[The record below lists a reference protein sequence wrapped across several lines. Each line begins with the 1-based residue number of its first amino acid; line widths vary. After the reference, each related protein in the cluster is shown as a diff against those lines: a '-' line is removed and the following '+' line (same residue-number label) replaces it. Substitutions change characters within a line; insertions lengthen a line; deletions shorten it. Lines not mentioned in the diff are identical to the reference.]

1 MCSCLSNVFLGIIAT
16 VTSAPIVGGNEVNV
30 DLLISAT
37 DFPTDQ
43 DDKTFLSTHIA
54 RAGSGALIGGVFG
67 TFVAP
72 GLGTAVGATIGSF
85 MAPLISHCISLIITR
100 V

>member
-1 MCSCLSNVFLGIIAT
+1 MT
-16 VTSAPIVGGNEVNV
+16 VTSAPIVGGNEVTIN
-30 DLLISAT
+30 LLSSST
-37 DFPTDQ
+37 ELPMDQ
-43 DDKTFLSTHIA
+43 DDDTFINRNIA

-85 MAPLISHCISLIITR
+85 MAPLISLCFSFILND
-100 V
+100 